1 MIAARK
7 RPADSAWD
15 APDARIDQ
23 AVNKFSITRTAA
35 RFNSSDQAD
44 NPTRPPPVTRH
55 QANGDSVVYRCVPKS
70 SPVVLLAT
78 LAAAFLS
85 GCGGGGT
92 STVEGGPPDTIL
104 AGAVVSSFSEAAP
117 LAGAVVAPYVAGATV
132 FLDLNRNLTQDE
144 DEPTSTLSDAQGQFR
159 LAVPASV
166 SDAQIDRAL
175 IVARRPNNDPLL
187 PVPLAAPAVSFR
199 GSGAE
204 SMPTVNSLTTMAAA
218 EMTSDRTID
227 AQTALDRVRGTLP
240 ILGQRDLFADLA
252 RVASDDPRLLASRL
266 IAAQV
271 LAEHQ
276 QRLDAVAKD
285 LLTSSPGEATTP
297 VSAPDSEQIAQKR
310 AELMNTRD
318 AIDPGPLV
326 AQIRTELSI
335 LNEVALQTPAAAA
348 ERLTTIQ
355 SRIETARQRRDDRR
369 AAEAEASRRA
379 ANDNRPDTVPS
390 PIILAD
396 DEPMPDPAS
405 IIRRDAQ
412 ARDSLRNADRVTLIV
427 MFKRNADR
435 SSDGRRDEVIAS
447 MPSASRG
454 TTGRT
459 FHRAIEGFTV
469 TIPEARV
476 EEFIERAL
484 ANPHV
489 DRIEI
494 DEPISRAIVSPQS
507 PVPSWGL
514 DRTDARGTN
523 GEPRLNNNFAW
534 AASGQGITAFIVDTG
549 IAPGG
554 VFASGQIQAGFTSI
568 GDGQGTRDCNGH
580 GTHVAATVASPIY
593 GIAKQ
598 AALVPVRVLDC
609 NGAGSTS
616 TVVAG
621 LDWILQH
628 IAADPTLATRSVVNL
643 SLGGS
648 ASSTLDQAVARLISS
663 GVTVVVAAGN
673 NGDDACSYSPARVGG
688 ALTVAATDWN
698 DTRASFSNYG
708 TCVDLFAPG
717 QSITS
722 ASLTGGALTLS
733 GTSMA
738 APHVT
743 GAVAQWLQALGGATP
758 SQVSASV
765 LAEATTGVVSQAS
778 GSPNRLLFAQASA
791 SSGGGDSGSVTEPQ
805 PAGSIS
811 IGSLTGRAARVTQN
825 GNWRAT
831 VEIQVLDADG
841 LAVAGATVTGDFSS
855 GGTGLNCITSSTG
868 RCAITSGTLSRR
880 TSATTWIVRSL
891 SASGLTYNAAGNT
904 ASRIQINRP

>member
-1 MIAARK
+1 VQ
-7 RPADSAWD
+7 D
-15 APDARIDQ
+15 APDERIDQ
-23 AVNKFSITRTAA
+23 AMNNSSITRTAA

-44 NPTRPPPVTRH
+44 NPTRPPPRPRH
-55 QANGDSVVYRCVPKS
+55 QANGDPVMYRCVPRS

-92 STVEGGPPDTIL
+92 STVDGGPPDTIL

-144 DEPTSTLSDAQGQFR
+144 DEPTSALSDAQGQFR

-175 IVARRPNNDPLL
+175 IVARRPSNDPLL
-187 PVPLAAPAVSFR
+187 PVPLAAPAASFR

-204 SMPTVNSLTTMAAA
+204 LMPTVNSLTTMAAA

-227 AQTALDRVRGTLP
+227 AHTALDRVRETLP

-252 RVASDDPRLLASRL
+252 RVASDDPRLRASRL

-271 LAEHQ
+271 LGEHQ

-285 LLTSSPGEATTP
+285 LLTSSPGETTVP
-297 VSAPDSEQIAQKR
+297 VAAPESEQIAQKR
-310 AELMNTRD
+310 AKLMNTRD
-318 AIDPGPLV
+318 AIDPGALV
-326 AQIRTELSI
+326 AQVRAELAI

-379 ANDNRPDTVPS
+379 ANDNRSDTVPS

-396 DEPMPDPAS
+396 DEPMPDPTA

-459 FHRAIEGFTV
+459 FHRAIEGFTI

-494 DEPISRAIVSPQS
+494 DEPISRSIVSPQS

-621 LDWILQH
+621 LDWILQQ

-708 TCVDLFAPG
+708 SCVDLFAPG

-722 ASLTGGALTLS
+722 ASMTGGALTLS

-758 SQVSASV
+758 SQISASV

-831 VEIQVLDADG
+831 VEIQVLNADG

-855 GGTGLNCITSSTG
+855 GGTGLNCITSNAG

-880 TSATTWIVRSL
+880 TSATTWMVRSL
-891 SASGLTYNAAGNT
+891 SASGLTYNAGGNT